1 MAIYYKSQEC
11 AELIEGK
18 LKSGNYE
25 EINVIKI
32 RNEKNHILKFPK
44 RVDKQ

>member
-1 MAIYYKSQEC
+1 MAKYYKSEEC
-11 AELIEGK
+11 AELIEAK
-18 LKSGNYE
+18 LQSGNYE

-44 RVDKQ
+44 RIEK